1 MIYSYDKQYRFMKN
15 LILILVGLL
24 SPIVAHAYNYD
35 FFSDGIYFL
44 KKSGSEV
51 SVQKG
56 PESYEGS
63 IIIPEIITHDG
74 VDYSVTEIGRGA
86 FSLCENLT
94 SITMPKSIRTI
105 AMHAF
110 SGCI

>member
-74 VDYSVTEIGRGA
+74 VDYRVTV
-86 FSLCENLT
+86 F
-94 SITMPKSIRTI
+94 ITIEQPKLIRNI
-105 AMHAF
+105 RV
-110 SGCI
+110 